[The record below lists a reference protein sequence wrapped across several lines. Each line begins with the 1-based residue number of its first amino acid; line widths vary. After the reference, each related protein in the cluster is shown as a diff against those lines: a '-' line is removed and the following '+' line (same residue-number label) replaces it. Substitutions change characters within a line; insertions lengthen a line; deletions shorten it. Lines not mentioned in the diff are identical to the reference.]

1 MQRKAKEKK
10 ASILANSRGV
20 TLMPI
25 WSIIISLDST
35 LKRTLPDKTDWRSE
49 RPMGAAAAAA
59 AAAAGPP
66 VVGVAV
72 ADPAA
77 AAEEFEEESFLGAAG
92 VAAGAED
99 CAGVEAADAVL

>member
-1 MQRKAKEKK
+1 
-10 ASILANSRGV
+10 
-20 TLMPI
+20 
-25 WSIIISLDST
+25 
-35 LKRTLPDKTDWRSE
+35 
-49 RPMGAAAAAA
+49 MGAAGAAA

-99 CAGVEAADAVL
+99 CAGVEAADAVLKDSHAKCSEAFDIEYVLCTQHTK

>member
-1 MQRKAKEKK
+1 
-10 ASILANSRGV
+10 
-20 TLMPI
+20 
-25 WSIIISLDST
+25 
-35 LKRTLPDKTDWRSE
+35 
-49 RPMGAAAAAA
+49 MGAAAAAA

-77 AAEEFEEESFLGAAG
+77 AAEEFEEESFLGAG

-99 CAGVEAADAVL
+99 CAGVEAADAVLLEESEAGFLDRPPSPPDCKGTLLPNS

>member
-1 MQRKAKEKK
+1 
-10 ASILANSRGV
+10 
-20 TLMPI
+20 MP
-25 WSIIISLDST
+25 D
-35 LKRTLPDKTDWRSE
+35 RTDWRSE

-99 CAGVEAADAVL
+99 CAGVEAADAVLLEESEAGFLDRPPSPPDRKGTLLPNS